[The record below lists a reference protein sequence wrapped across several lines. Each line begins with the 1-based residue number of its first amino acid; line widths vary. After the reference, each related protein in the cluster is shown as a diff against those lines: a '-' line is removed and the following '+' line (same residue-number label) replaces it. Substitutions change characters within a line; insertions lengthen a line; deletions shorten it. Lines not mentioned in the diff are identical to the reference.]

1 MSESELRLLRESIR
15 TALEDLSS
23 PTAVREQMASDQGW
37 DPRTWRRL
45 CRELGIAGLAVPEDD
60 GGSGF
65 SLTELGVVF
74 EEAGR
79 TLLCAP
85 LMATAGLTIPLL
97 QVLGDEAANKR
108 YLPGL
113 CDGTTVGAV
122 VTSDEFGR
130 SVLEGALV
138 RADMTGGTPTL
149 TGTAGFVIDG
159 ASADLILLPA
169 RTEDGIAVFAVD
181 TQAPGVT
188 KVPLVSLDQTR
199 RQATVTFA
207 KASATRLSEGD
218 ATAAFVRALDIA
230 RTLLAAEQAGGASR
244 CLDMA
249 VTYAKTRVQFGR
261 PIGSFQALKQ
271 KLADVLIQ
279 VESAKSAAEAGVQAA
294 ALVLDPSAVVRIP
307 GLPDLPTVAAV
318 AQLYCSEAYVTVAA
332 DTIQIHGGIGF
343 TWEHDA
349 HLYYKRAWG
358 SREMLGR
365 PEEHIERLSE
375 LLGSEVS

>member
-1 MSESELRLLRESIR
+1 
-15 TALEDLSS
+15 
-23 PTAVREQMASDQGW
+23 
-37 DPRTWRRL
+37 
-45 CRELGIAGLAVPEDD
+45 
-60 GGSGF
+60 
-65 SLTELGVVF
+65 
-74 EEAGR
+74 
-79 TLLCAP
+79 
-85 LMATAGLTIPLL
+85 MATAGLTIPLL

-113 CDGTTVGAV
+113 CDGTTIGAV

-199 RQATVTFA
+199 RQAAVTFA

-249 VTYAKTRVQFGR
+249 VAYAKTRVQFGR